1 MIEKKFKII
10 HIITGLSTGGAEMM
24 LYKLLSVTD
33 RKLFNPIVISL
44 MDCGPIGSRIK
55 ALGVPVYNVGI
66 SKNLLLPIRLCRFIK
81 LVSKFQPNLIQGW
94 MYHANLA
101 ALLASWFIPRKVP
114 ILWNIRHTPYKLK
127 DEKRLTAFLIRL
139 SAIFS
144 SRPTMIL
151 YNSHVN
157 TYQHKLLGFSN
168 KHQEMI
174 PNGFDCN
181 YFKPSEDARLKLR
194 NSLGLNHKT
203 FLIGLI
209 ARYHPMKDHMTFIQA
224 AGRLVAQYP
233 NVHFILVGRGID
245 KNNLILT
252 NMIQQS
258 NLMKNIHLLGEC
270 SNMPEIIAALDIS
283 TNTSA
288 WGESFPN
295 VIGESMSCGV
305 PCVVTDIG
313 DSALI
318 VGCTGIVIPTK
329 NIDELVKAWIKLIK
343 MGYAARNQLG
353 QKARERIVN
362 NFSLLKIINDY
373 EKIYREVLNA
383 NK

>member
-1 MIEKKFKII
+1 MKKIV

-33 RKLFNPIVISL
+33 RNFFNPTVISL
-44 MDCGPIGSRIK
+44 TDCGPIGSRIK
-55 ALGVPVYNVGI
+55 ALGVPVYSMEI

-81 LVSKFQPNLIQGW
+81 LVSKLKPNLIQGW

-101 ALLASWFIPRKVP
+101 ALFASWFITRKVP
-114 ILWNIRHTPYKLK
+114 FIWNIRHTPYKLK
-127 DEKRLTAFLIRL
+127 DEKRLTAFLIHL
-139 SAIFS
+139 SAILS

-151 YNSHVN
+151 YNSHISACR
-157 TYQHKLLGFSN
+157 HKLLGFSD
-168 KHQEMI
+168 KHQLVI

-181 YFKPSEDARLKLR
+181 YFKPSKDARLKLR
-194 NSLGLNHKT
+194 NFLGLNHKT

-224 AGRLVAQYP
+224 ARRLVTQYP
-233 NVHFILVGRGID
+233 DVHFILAGRGVD
-245 KNNLILT
+245 EVNSVLIK
-252 NMIQQS
+252 MIQEV
-258 NLMKNIHLLGEC
+258 NLMRNIHLLGEC
-270 SNMPEIIAALDIS
+270 SNMPEITAALDIS
-283 TNTSA
+283 TNTS
-288 WGESFPN
+288 WSESFPN
-295 VIGESMSCGV
+295 VVGESMACSV

-318 VGCTGIVIPTK
+318 VGDTGIVIPIK
-329 NIDELVKAWIKLIK
+329 NIDELVKAWVKLKK
-343 MGYAARNQLG
+343 MGSIGRKQLG

-362 NFSLLKIINDY
+362 NFSLSKIINSY
-373 EKIYREVLNA
+373 EKTYREVLNI

>member
-1 MIEKKFKII
+1 MLKKKLKII

-33 RKLFNPIVISL
+33 RNIFNPIVISL
-44 MDCGPIGSRIK
+44 TDCGPIGSLIK
-55 ALGVPVYNVGI
+55 ALEVPVYNIEI

-81 LVSKFQPNLIQGW
+81 LVSKLQPNLIQGW

-101 ALLASWFIPRKVP
+101 TLLASWFIPYKIPV
-114 ILWNIRHTPYKLK
+114 LWNIRHTPCELK
-127 DEKRLTAFLIRL
+127 DEKKLTAFLIRL
-139 SAIFS
+139 STFFS
-144 SRPTMIL
+144 SRPTKII
-151 YNSHVN
+151 YNSHVSA
-157 TYQHKLLGFSN
+157 YQHKLLGFSD
-168 KHQEMI
+168 KHQEVI

-194 NSLGLNHKT
+194 NYLGFNHKT

-209 ARYHPMKDHMTFIQA
+209 ARYHPMKGHMTFIRA

-233 NVHFILVGRGID
+233 DVHFILAGRGID
-245 KNNLILT
+245 ETNSILT
-252 NMIQQS
+252 KIIQEV
-258 NLMKNIHLLGEC
+258 NIMRNIHLLGEC
-270 SNMPEIIAALDIS
+270 SNMSEIIATLDIS

-295 VIGESMSCGV
+295 VVGESMACGI

-313 DSALI
+313 DSAWI
-318 VGCTGIVIPTK
+318 VGDTGIVIQIK

-343 MGYAARNQLG
+343 IGSEGRKKLG
-353 QKARERIVN
+353 KKARERIMN
-362 NFSLLKIINDY
+362 NFSLSKIINDY
-373 EKIYREVLNA
+373 EETYREILNI